1 MLELKNTNISQDS
14 NVSEANEN
22 QSHLSDIEPTNNTE
36 YGDSNHINGSEDM
49 VNDESHSRSRSRSQ
63 TQVIEIPENF
73 FNEIVDVQQFL
84 NTTTEM
90 ANVINLSSLA
100 SQDVPQRPEIQD
112 FSECEKKF
120 DCGPTKEAY
129 KAWYTV
135 SIQTLRICR

>member
-73 FNEIVDVQQFL
+73 FSEIVDVQQFL
-84 NTTTEM
+84 NTTTDM
-90 ANVINLSSLA
+90 ANIINLSSLA
-100 SQDVPQRPEIQD
+100 SQDVPQQTEIQD
-112 FSECEKKF
+112 FSKCEKKT

-135 SIQTLRICR
+135 SI